1 MNNKFHIKI
10 TDNETGEVLQESDTC
25 AIIGGYATEDG
36 AVGMAL
42 AHCNARDHAKAIHA
56 AETAINTAY
65 TRNPELKIAVLLT
78 AAGSTLEERIEQ

>member
-10 TDNETGEVLQESDTC
+10 TDNETGEVIQEIDTC

-36 AVGMAL
+36 AVGTAL
-42 AHCNARDHAKAIHA
+42 AHCNSRNHAKAIHA
-56 AETAINTAY
+56 AETAINNVY
-65 TRNPELKIAVLLT
+65 NRNPELKIVVLLT